1 MRAEIFGPTAGTRRN
16 RRRLEADIPGQTH
29 VDADIRDGMLERM
42 SGSRVN
48 ETLGVAV
55 LGA

>member
-1 MRAEIFGPTAGTRRN
+1 MRAEIFGPTTGTRWN
-16 RRRLEADIPGQTH
+16 HQRLESDIPGHTH

-42 SGSRVN
+42 SGSKVN

-55 LGA
+55 LRA